1 MGLCQHFEIQAKGS
15 RFVSVISRQMIDRK
29 PAADADASNIKGWWS
44 ASLLHKKL
52 NDPTM
57 CTTTLSCSSA
67 YACAQRKQQQL
78 TKPSPSNDSGID
90 SGIMQF
96 SFFIVLFF
104 LILFPSLSRPPRKIP
119 TPAIGT
125 PPSPKRLQWS
135 PLFRRWCVW
144 CVEPRS
150 AAEEIWCRR
159 FHNDFRVSNYSKR

>member
-90 SGIMQF
+90 WHRF
-96 SFFIVLFF
+96 RHHAVFVLYRA
-104 LILFPSLSRPPRKIP
+104 LLLDPLSLSLSSPQKNPDAGNRN
-119 TPAIGT
+119 PAIAQATAVISLIQAVVCVVCGT
-125 PPSPKRLQWS
+125 TSCSRGDMMPS
-135 PLFRRWCVW
+135 
-144 CVEPRS
+144 
-150 AAEEIWCRR
+150 
-159 FHNDFRVSNYSKR
+159 VS